1 MAAGKSER
9 MGRNKLLLRLDDRAV
24 IEHVLNAVAAAHIH
38 ETVVVLGHRPEE
50 LIDFVAPR
58 RDAVRIVVNRDYE
71 HGMATSFQKGLLA
84 LRRVDAAFLVL
95 GDQPMLDTNLLDVM
109 IQHLADH
116 REALIVSPMCEG
128 KKGHPVLFRN
138 ELFSEIL
145 DLDETESIR
154 DVIHRHAGRLLT
166 VEAPEWTVMD
176 MDTPGDYL
184 RIRALVQRGSR
195 P

>member
-24 IEHVLNAVAAAHIH
+24 IEHVLNAIAAAHIH
-38 ETVVVLGHRPEE
+38 ETVVVLGHQPEE
-50 LIDFVAPR
+50 LIDFVASR
-58 RDAVRIVVNRDYE
+58 RDAVRIVVNRDYA
-71 HGMATSFQKGLLA
+71 HGMATSFQKGLRA

-95 GDQPMLDTNLLDVM
+95 GDQPTLDYNLLDVM
-109 IQHLADH
+109 MRHLADH
-116 REALIVSPMCEG
+116 REALIVSPMWEG
-128 KKGHPVLFRN
+128 KKGHPVLFRS

-145 DLDETESIR
+145 GLDKTETIR

-184 RIRALVQRGSR
+184 RAQALMQRGGR